1 VIWGRVIDVF
11 RRRRLETDLDSQLA
25 YHLDA
30 LEAEARAQGLSPD
43 AARAAARRA
52 MGGLT
57 QVQDAYRDQLTI
69 PVIDPLWQD
78 VRYGCRVLARS
89 PAFSVV
95 AVAILAIGIASATTI
110 FSFVDA
116 VLLKPLPYEN
126 GDRIV
131 RILERRPDGATS
143 WFSTPAYLDWRA
155 NNTVFEQM
163 AAQQQGL
170 VTLTSAQDTAALRV
184 ARVTADYFKVFG
196 IGAALGRTFAED
208 EDTPGKEHVV
218 VLSDAIWRT
227 QFGADARIVGST
239 IQLDNEPYTVIGVMP
254 AGSAFDRGGAAFDRG
269 GAQVWLPLAF
279 RPLNMTWDYRWV
291 NASFARLKPGVSL
304 EAARAQMD
312 TVGTRIATAYPNSN
326 RGWGIAVE
334 RYADVI
340 VGSQLRTSLLALM
353 AAVCGLVLICCSNLA
368 SLVLMRAV
376 SRGPEFA
383 VRAAFGA
390 NRRRFIQQLL
400 IEHAILTMVGSLLGI
415 VCAYGSIRW
424 LTLNVPSRLL
434 PSEASVRLDARV
446 LVFALAV
453 SSVTAIVF
461 GLVPALR
468 GANLSLS
475 GAMGTRSETPSV
487 AKRRVLDA
495 LVVAEVA
502 VAFVL
507 LCGSALLIRS
517 FVGLINV
524 ETGFVSSNVLTM
536 NLPVPGF
543 PPGSQFASSDEFK
556 TYLRAIETAVGSI
569 PGVQRV
575 GLTNGLP
582 LTDCCLYLLSMQV
595 ANRPVLDRANRN
607 GGFIKIVT
615 PSYFSALGLTLR
627 QGRFLDA
634 RDIGSA
640 VPVIV
645 VNERLASRYF
655 PNADAIGQHLLIPR
669 VVPGKTE
676 HGPEMSWE
684 IVGVVANEK
693 ISALNDDDSAVVYES
708 YEQSPAYFA
717 NLVVQAAVD
726 PSALEPAVRE
736 ALFTLNKGQ
745 AVLDVRTLEQR
756 KSASAASGRVEA
768 AVMSTFSIV
777 AVVLAAVG
785 MYGVLAYSIALRR
798 REIGIRAA
806 LGASSSRLLRA
817 VFGRGL
823 VVTLIGLT
831 IGIIVALVLA
841 PLLGS
846 VLYNVQTRD
855 PLLMTLAATILVSVA
870 LLASSIPAHRAAH
883 VDPIAVL
890 RGD

>member
-1 VIWGRVIDVF
+1 V
-11 RRRRLETDLDSQLA
+11 L
-25 YHLDA
+25 
-30 LEAEARAQGLSPD
+30 
-43 AARAAARRA
+43 
-52 MGGLT
+52 
-57 QVQDAYRDQLTI
+57 
-69 PVIDPLWQD
+69 
-78 VRYGCRVLARS
+78 CRN
-89 PAFSVV
+89 PGFSLV
-95 AVAILAIGIASATTI
+95 AVAILAIGTASATTI
-110 FSFVDA
+110 FSVVDA
-116 VLLKPLPYEN
+116 VLLKPLPYEH

-143 WFSTPAYLDWRA
+143 WFSAPAYLDWRA
-155 NNTVFEQM
+155 NNTVFEEM

-170 VTLTSAQDTAALRV
+170 VTLTGAQDTVALRV
-184 ARVTADYFKVFG
+184 ARVTADYFEVFG
-196 IGAALGRTFAED
+196 IRAALGRTFAEG
-208 EDTPGKEHVV
+208 EDMPGKEHVV
-218 VLSDAIWRT
+218 VLSHAVWRT

-269 GAQVWLPLAF
+269 GAQLWQPLAF
-279 RPLNMTWDYRWV
+279 RPLNLNRDYRFV
-291 NASFARLKPGVSL
+291 NASFGLLKPGLSL
-304 EAARAQMD
+304 DQARAQMD
-312 TVGTRIATAYPNSN
+312 SIGKQIATDYPDTN

-340 VGSQLRTSLLALM
+340 VGPQLRTSLLALM

-383 VRAAFGA
+383 IRAAIGGS
-390 NRRRFIQQLL
+390 RRRLIQQLL
-400 IEHAILTMVGSLLGI
+400 IEHAILATAGSLLGI
-415 VCAYGSIRW
+415 ACAYGSIRW
-424 LTLNVPSRLL
+424 LTLNVPPRLL
-434 PSEASVRLDARV
+434 PSEASVRLDTRV

-468 GANLSLS
+468 GANLNLA
-475 GAMGTRSETPSV
+475 GAMGARSETPSV
-487 AKRRVLDA
+487 ARRRMLDA

-502 VAFVL
+502 IAFVL

-543 PPGSQFASSDEFK
+543 PPGSRFASPDEFK

-582 LTDCCLYLLSMQV
+582 LTDCCLYLLNMQV
-595 ANRPVLDRANRN
+595 ENRPVLDPANRN

-627 QGRFLDA
+627 QGRFLDV
-634 RDIGSA
+634 RDVGSA

-645 VNERLASRYF
+645 VNERLARRYF
-655 PNADAIGQHLLIPR
+655 PNGDAVGRHLFIPR
-669 VVPGKTE
+669 VVPGRTE
-676 HGPEMSWE
+676 RGADISWE

-726 PSALEPAVRE
+726 PSALEPAVRQ
-736 ALFTLNKGQ
+736 ALFALNKEQ
-745 AVLDVRTLEQR
+745 AVMDVRTLEQR
-756 KSASAASGRVEA
+756 KSASAASGRAEA
-768 AVMSTFSIV
+768 AVMSTFSAV

-798 REIGIRAA
+798 RELGIRAA

-817 VFGRGL
+817 VLGRGL
-823 VVTLIGLT
+823 LVTGLGVGLGVV
-831 IGIIVALVLA
+831 AAFALA
-841 PLLGS
+841 PLLS
-846 VLYNVQTRD
+846 AALYNMRPRD
-855 PLLMTLAATILVSVA
+855 PWLMTLVATLLVLVA
-870 LLASSIPAHRAAH
+870 LFASTIPARRAAGI
-883 VDPIAVL
+883 DPATVL